1 MNIHEYQAKKL
12 FADYGIPVPTGHH
25 ASSPEE
31 AKKQAQLLGGDAW
44 MVKAQVH
51 AGGRGKSGGVKRA
64 TSLDEVMALTKD
76 MIGIQLVTHQ
86 TGAEGQPVNSVLIET
101 PSNIARELYL
111 SFVVDRATRRVAII
125 ASTEGGMDIEAVAD
139 ATPEKIITR
148 TIDPIVGIQG
158 YQCREI
164 AFALGLS
171 GNQVKQM
178 TKVLS
183 GLYKLFIDKD
193 LSLVEINPLI
203 TTDTGD
209 LMALDG
215 KINVDDNALYRNEDI
230 ADLYDASQ
238 EDEKEHRAREF
249 DLNYIAL
256 DGDIACMV
264 NGAGLAMATMDMVKL
279 SGGEPAN
286 FLDVG
291 GGTNEEKVKEAF
303 KLILSDSKVKVIL
316 VNILGGI
323 VKCDLIAIGVINA
336 IKETGTQLPVIVRLA
351 GTRVE
356 EGKALLKESGL
367 AVIPAD
373 DLKDG
378 AEKAVAAAKGA

>member
-1 MNIHEYQAKKL
+1 
-12 FADYGIPVPTGHH
+12 
-25 ASSPEE
+25 
-31 AKKQAQLLGGDAW
+31 
-44 MVKAQVH
+44 
-51 AGGRGKSGGVKRA
+51 
-64 TSLDEVMALTKD
+64 
-76 MIGIQLVTHQ
+76 
-86 TGAEGQPVNSVLIET
+86 
-101 PSNIARELYL
+101 
-111 SFVVDRATRRVAII
+111 
-125 ASTEGGMDIEAVAD
+125 
-139 ATPEKIITR
+139 
-148 TIDPIVGIQG
+148 
-158 YQCREI
+158 
-164 AFALGLS
+164 
-171 GNQVKQM
+171 
-178 TKVLS
+178 
-183 GLYKLFIDKD
+183 
-193 LSLVEINPLI
+193 
-203 TTDTGD
+203 
-209 LMALDG
+209 MALDG

-303 KLILSDSKVKVIL
+303 KLILSDEKVKVIL

>member
-51 AGGRGKSGGVKRA
+51 AGGRGKAGGVKRA
-64 TSLDEVMALTKD
+64 TSLDEVIAFTKD

-86 TGAEGQPVNSVLIET
+86 TGAEGQPVNSVLIES

-125 ASTEGGMDIEAVAD
+125 ASTEGGMDIEAVAE

-183 GLYKLFIDKD
+183 SLYTLFIDKD
-193 LSLVEINPLI
+193 
-203 TTDTGD
+203 
-209 LMALDG
+209 
-215 KINVDDNALYRNEDI
+215 
-230 ADLYDASQ
+230 
-238 EDEKEHRAREF
+238 
-249 DLNYIAL
+249 
-256 DGDIACMV
+256 
-264 NGAGLAMATMDMVKL
+264 
-279 SGGEPAN
+279 
-286 FLDVG
+286 
-291 GGTNEEKVKEAF
+291 
-303 KLILSDSKVKVIL
+303 
-316 VNILGGI
+316 
-323 VKCDLIAIGVINA
+323 
-336 IKETGTQLPVIVRLA
+336 
-351 GTRVE
+351 
-356 EGKALLKESGL
+356 
-367 AVIPAD
+367 
-373 DLKDG
+373 
-378 AEKAVAAAKGA
+378 

>member
-12 FADYGIPVPTGHH
+12 FADYGIPVPAGHH

-31 AKKQAQLLGGDAW
+31 AKQQAQLLGGDAW

-51 AGGRGKSGGVKRA
+51 AGGRGKAGGVKRA
-64 TSLDEVMALTKD
+64 TSLDEVMSLTKD

-86 TGAEGQPVNSVLIET
+86 TGAEGQPVNSVLIES
-101 PSNIARELYL
+101 PSNIASELYL
-111 SFVVDRATRRVAII
+111 SFVVDRATKRVAII
-125 ASTEGGMDIEAVAD
+125 ASTEGGMDIEAVAEE
-139 ATPEKIITR
+139 TPEKIITR

-164 AFALGLS
+164 AFALGLA
-171 GNQVKQM
+171 GAQVKQM
-178 TKVLS
+178 TKILS
-183 GLYKLFIDKD
+183 GLYNLFIEKD

-230 ADLYDASQ
+230 AELYDASQ
-238 EDEKEHRAREF
+238 EDEKEHKAREF

-256 DGDIACMV
+256 GGDIACMV